1 MRKSKRLFWILMVI
15 GLPLLNGAQQQ
26 PAQVSEYYTYP
37 PAAVRYKERYDK
49 TLALVEEG
57 YTESLAEATEY
68 YNIKLTSAKD
78 KYNLATEKA
87 RKEYI
92 KSLESVMNNE
102 FRSKRD
108 YRGQWVKYVKDLVE
122 KVPLTPIQEHWS
134 LSYACEAR
142 GDYNGA
148 IRHINDGLRLSGNYY
163 NAYPMMR
170 VGYLYTLKGDYYK
183 GESAYQTAVK
193 NAPAS
198 ITPLTGLL
206 YCYVMSA
213 RTDKAIDVAQTL
225 IKLDPMNYYANRS
238 LAISAFTKSD
248 YETAA
253 GYYLRLSIAFPFDM
267 ESATNLGWCYVYMKK
282 YREGQAIFGNVLAIA
297 PQNQDAKDGYA
308 YCTNML
314 KYEQPAV
321 ETEDDPAED
330 ETPGKGFPKQDDPGN
345 DK

>member
-1 MRKSKRLFWILMVI
+1 MRKSERLFWILLVI
-15 GLPLLNGAQQQ
+15 GLPVLYGAQPQ
-26 PAQVSEYYTYP
+26 PVQLSDYYTYP
-37 PAAVRYKERYDK
+37 PAAVRSRERYDK
-49 TLALVEEG
+49 TLALVVEG
-57 YTESLAEATEY
+57 YTESLAEATED
-68 YNIKLTSAKD
+68 YNIKLTSATD

-92 KSLESVMNNE
+92 RSLESVMNNE

-108 YRGQWVKYVKDLVE
+108 YRGQWVKYVKDLLE

-142 GDYNGA
+142 GDYEGA

-213 RTDKAIDVAQTL
+213 RMDKAIEVAQAL
-225 IKLDPMNYYANRS
+225 VKLDPMNYYANKS

-253 GYYLRLSIAFPFDM
+253 SYYYRLSTAFPFDM

-297 PQNQDAKDGYA
+297 PASQDAIDGYA

-314 KYEQPAV
+314 KYEQPAAPV
-321 ETEDDPAED
+321 EEEAPGTESPD
-330 ETPGKGFPKQDDPGN
+330 ENEPGN

>member
-1 MRKSKRLFWILMVI
+1 MRKSERLFWVLLVI
-15 GLPLLNGAQQQ
+15 GLPVLYGAQPQ
-26 PAQVSEYYTYP
+26 PVQLSDYYTYP
-37 PAAVRYKERYDK
+37 PAAVRSRERYDK
-49 TLALVEEG
+49 TLALVVEG
-57 YTESLAEATEY
+57 YTESLAEATED
-68 YNIKLTSAKD
+68 YNIKLTSATD

-92 KSLESVMNNE
+92 RSLESVMSNE

-108 YRGQWVKYVKDLVE
+108 YRGQWVKYVKDLLE

-142 GDYNGA
+142 GDYTGA

-213 RTDKAIDVAQTL
+213 RMDKAIEVAQAL
-225 IKLDPMNYYANRS
+225 VKLDPMNYYANKS

-253 GYYLRLSIAFPFDM
+253 SYYYRLSTAFPFDM

-297 PQNQDAKDGYA
+297 PASQDAIDGYA

-314 KYEQPAV
+314 KYEQPAAPV
-321 ETEDDPAED
+321 EEEAPGTESPD
-330 ETPGKGFPKQDDPGN
+330 ENEPGN

>member
-1 MRKSKRLFWILMVI
+1 MGKSERLFWILLVI
-15 GLPLLNGAQQQ
+15 GLPVLYGAQTQ
-26 PAQVSEYYTYP
+26 PAQLSDYYTYP
-37 PAAVRYKERYDK
+37 EAAVRHRERYDK
-49 TLALVEEG
+49 TLALVVEG
-57 YTESLAEATEY
+57 YTESLAEATED
-68 YNIKLTSAKD
+68 YNIKLTSATD

-92 KSLESVMNNE
+92 RSLESVMSNE

-108 YRGQWVKYVKDLVE
+108 YRGQWVRYVKDLLE

-142 GDYNGA
+142 GDYTGA

-183 GESAYQTAVK
+183 GETAYQTAVK

-213 RTDKAIDVAQTL
+213 RTDKAIEVAQAL
-225 IKLDPMNYYANRS
+225 VKLDPMNYYANKS

-253 GYYLRLSIAFPFDM
+253 GYYYRLSIAFPFDM
-267 ESATNLGWCYVYMKK
+267 ESAINLGWCNVYMKK

-297 PQNQDAKDGYA
+297 PASQDAIDGYA

-314 KYEQPAV
+314 KYEEPVAP
-321 ETEDDPAED
+321 TEEEAPGTESPD
-330 ETPGKGFPKQDDPGN
+330 ENDPGN

>member
-1 MRKSKRLFWILMVI
+1 MRKSERLFWILLVI
-15 GLPLLNGAQQQ
+15 GLPVLYGAQLQ
-26 PAQVSEYYTYP
+26 PAQQSDNYTYP
-37 PAAVRYKERYDK
+37 EAAVRYKERYDK
-49 TLALVEEG
+49 TLALVAEG
-57 YTESLAEATEY
+57 YTESLAEATED
-68 YNIKLTSAKD
+68 YNIQLTSATD

-92 KSLESVMNNE
+92 RSLESVMNNE

-108 YRGQWVKYVKDLVE
+108 YRGQWVRYVKDLLE
-122 KVPLTPIQEHWS
+122 KIPLTPIQEHWS

-213 RTDKAIDVAQTL
+213 RTDKAIEVAQAL
-225 IKLDPMNYYANRS
+225 IKLDPMNYYANKS
-238 LAISAFTKSD
+238 LAVSAFTKSD
-248 YETAA
+248 YETAS
-253 GYYLRLSIAFPFDM
+253 GYYYRLSIAFPFDM

-297 PQNQDAKDGYA
+297 PASQDAIDGYA

-321 ETEDDPAED
+321 PTEDGTPDKESPD
-330 ETPGKGFPKQDDPGN
+330 EDDPGN

>member
-1 MRKSKRLFWILMVI
+1 MRKSERLFWVLLVI
-15 GLPLLNGAQQQ
+15 GLPVLYGAQTQ
-26 PAQVSEYYTYP
+26 PAQLSDYYTYP
-37 PAAVRYKERYDK
+37 EAAVRHRERYDK
-49 TLALVEEG
+49 TLALVAEG
-57 YTESLAEATEY
+57 YAESLAEVTED
-68 YNIKLTSAKD
+68 YNIKLTSATD

-92 KSLESVMNNE
+92 RSLESVMNNE

-108 YRGQWVKYVKDLVE
+108 YRGQWVRYVKDLLE
-122 KVPLTPIQEHWS
+122 EVPLTPIQEHWS

-142 GDYNGA
+142 GDYEGA

-213 RTDKAIDVAQTL
+213 RTDKAIEVAQAL
-225 IKLDPMNYYANRS
+225 VKLDPMNYYANKS

-253 GYYLRLSIAFPFDM
+253 AYYYRLSTAFPFDM

-297 PQNQDAKDGYA
+297 PTSQDAIDGYA

-314 KYEQPAV
+314 KYEQPAAP
-321 ETEDDPAED
+321 TEEEVPGTESPD
-330 ETPGKGFPKQDDPGN
+330 ENDPGN

>member
-1 MRKSKRLFWILMVI
+1 MRKSERLFWILLVI
-15 GLPLLNGAQQQ
+15 GLPVLYGEQLQ
-26 PAQVSEYYTYP
+26 PAQQSDNFTYP
-37 PAAVRYKERYDK
+37 EAAVRYKERYDK
-49 TLALVEEG
+49 TLALVAEG
-57 YTESLAEATEY
+57 YTESLAEATED
-68 YNIKLTSAKD
+68 YNIQLTSATD

-92 KSLESVMNNE
+92 RSLESVMNNE

-108 YRGQWVKYVKDLVE
+108 YRGQWVRYVKDLLE
-122 KVPLTPIQEHWS
+122 KIPLTPIQEHWS

-213 RTDKAIDVAQTL
+213 RTDKAIEVAQAL
-225 IKLDPMNYYANRS
+225 IKLDPMNYYANKS
-238 LAISAFTKSD
+238 LAVSAFTKSD
-248 YETAA
+248 YVTSA
-253 GYYLRLSIAFPFDM
+253 GYYYRLNIAFPFDM
-267 ESATNLGWCYVYMKK
+267 ESATNLGRCYVYMKK

-297 PQNQDAKDGYA
+297 PASQDAIDGYA

-314 KYEQPAV
+314 KYEQPAAP
-321 ETEDDPAED
+321 TEEEA
-330 ETPGKGFPKQDDPGN
+330 PGTESPDGNDPGN